1 MKQKAIM
8 NINIPDLPFSKIKG
22 IKITKLGKRQL
33 PMRASLLKKNKK
45 KFFNI
50 GKVGKGIPVSG
61 NDFHAIEKGFI
72 SITPL
77 TIDMTNNIIYKKIK

>member
-1 MKQKAIM
+1 M

-22 IKITKLGKRQL
+22 IKITKLGKRQIPL
-33 PMRASLLKKNKK
+33 RASVLKKDKK

-50 GKVGKGIPVSG
+50 GKSGKGISAAG
-61 NDFHAIEKGFI
+61 NDFHAIEKGYI

>member
-1 MKQKAIM
+1 M

-33 PMRASLLKKNKK
+33 PLRASVLKRNKK

-50 GKVGKGIPVSG
+50 GKVGKGISTAG
-61 NDFHAIEKGFI
+61 NDFHAIEKGYI
-72 SITPL
+72 SVTPL